1 MKKTLIA
8 FLCTFIALPA
18 MADNYIKF
26 KASAIEDTINTMVPE
41 SHRASAADEYQ
52 KQMDS
57 TTGKIS
63 VMGIYKVCAAAGFNI
78 NNTNGYN
85 GCRLFINT
93 IAEKSGFGSGNAN
106 QQNCKTKFNGIWALS
121 PDGKQYQCVGKDGH
135 KLVYHASCDG
145 ADGDCIRDFATLQTQ
160 EPNAREFIQAYGQ
173 QKNLQ
178 FTCWYKYDNR
188 RGITSPLG
196 QDYIKCSAGGR
207 AYEFEFDDLIQ
218 DPGKT
223 AVESENTALCE
234 MFGGKIVKH
243 PDSSIEKQWQSCEVS
258 REICNGPL
266 HNLAVKI
273 GHNVMYQGYCRLSRT
288 VKETSVVGLKTLP
301 GVDSRVFY
309 NTGAQMRAGM
319 AKSQTEEYLRT
330 KFPNETYINCD
341 PNPKILNEGFGVDQD
356 YVMTCTVGSK
366 QVDFIFH
373 DLTEGNDSRAA
384 TGMDA
389 MQCIINGG
397 TFKGES
403 CRGPTKEECDALDA
417 TLRAKGSSEGAK
429 WDDDVRAC
437 IMGNAMKTYKRD
449 VTTGYI
455 VGAVVIVGGTIAV
468 IGTGGAALPAI
479 VGGAEML
486 VTDLAINWAIDA
498 NHKRLSQGAVT
509 RFVNFVEDADK
520 CTTEA
525 CALKV
530 LQSHYATLSGV
541 MNDLNKDD
549 LAVVDTTME
558 RLFGLIQTEFVACG
572 KNDIGQTVYANP
584 ADCAMQQSHL
594 KLMDYIDPVS
604 EPVLIIASIAYNPGY
619 VTNKFMKM
627 KNISKLAK
635 LDDVGKHINSGLDI
649 IRKQVD
655 DLVSQRNVLDKQ
667 LSKLLEQYKFAD
679 VSSEEEL
686 TRFFAQHPD
695 ITTIQK
701 SLDDVSQQ
709 IQNIRHSNP
718 GLWIPGEDVAN
729 YYDVET
735 LQKRLKNI
743 ADEDAAYISE
753 LEQKKAE
760 LVQTPYGIS
769 KYTEDVSDEIKK
781 LEKQKSLLVDESLK
795 TQGLATDD
803 IYKVGK
809 EELKVLEQSL
819 RSKDSELEVS
829 YQEMLQAKR
838 NDDFSAWIKAFDDY
852 EAKLKRYPE
861 YKNLKDKVDSER
873 RVLEAQ
879 SYKAQRLIEK
889 DNPDVQTIQKQIDE
903 LNHTYSPEYTAYL
916 NEKEYVDAL
925 LNDAKRTVGDKQNL
939 VWWDAI
945 PQDIKDKYVQYM
957 DDTMVKSLASDPLI
971 ATYVKHWDLVKDNS
985 SMYEDFLQMVERQL
999 NANVFPETRGVN
1011 ITAYHDPN
1019 TTTQGYHS
1027 GYNAQVGM
1035 NTYYYKGADVD
1046 KTVGTLKH
1054 EILGHH
1060 IDDVAPNYGLQG
1072 ETMQGFVKENNNGF
1086 ARITSHGNSDPNLVI
1101 AKSPITGTEFD
1112 VADASDATKEALRN
1126 DGWKVFETP
1135 DVDSYNKYR
1144 AEITEQAAWSIT
1156 PTSNIKQKVNSYRKQ
1171 HMTSN

>member
-18 MADNYIKF
+18 VADNYIKF

-63 VMGIYKVCAAAGFNI
+63 VLGIYRVCAAAGFNI

-93 IAEKSGFGSGNAN
+93 IAEKSGFGSGSAT

-121 PDGKQYQCVGKDGH
+121 PDGKQYQCVGKDGY
-135 KLVYHASCDG
+135 KLIYHASCDG
-145 ADGDCIRDFATLQTQ
+145 AGGDCIRDFSSMQTQ

-173 QKNLQ
+173 QKKLQ
-178 FTCWYKYDNR
+178 LTCWYTYDNR

-223 AVESENTALCE
+223 AVESENKALCE

-243 PDSSIEKQWQSCEVS
+243 PDKGIEKIWQSCEVS

-309 NTGAQMRAGM
+309 NTGAQMRAGV
-319 AKSQTEEYLRT
+319 AKEQTEEYLRT
-330 KFPNETYINCD
+330 KFPNETYVNCD
-341 PNPKILNEGFGVDQD
+341 PNPKILNEGLGINRD

-373 DLTEGNDSRAA
+373 DLTEGNDARAA

-389 MQCIINGG
+389 MQCIISGG

-403 CRGPTKEECDALDA
+403 CRGPTQAECDALDA
-417 TLRAKGSSEGAK
+417 ALRAKGSSEGAK

-468 IGTGGAALPAI
+468 IGTGGTAAPAI

-498 NHKRLSQGAVT
+498 NHRRLSKGAAT

-572 KNDIGQTVYANP
+572 KNDMGQTVYANP
-584 ADCAMQQSHL
+584 TDCAMQQSHL

-619 VTNKFMKM
+619 VTNKFMKL
-627 KNISKLAK
+627 KKVSKLAK
-635 LDDVGKHINSGLDI
+635 FDDTTDAAVVAGSKIKNP
-649 IRKQVD
+649 KQW
-655 DLVSQRNVLDKQ
+655 K
-667 LSKLLEQYKFAD
+667 
-679 VSSEEEL
+679 
-686 TRFFAQHPD
+686 
-695 ITTIQK
+695 
-701 SLDDVSQQ
+701 
-709 IQNIRHSNP
+709 
-718 GLWIPGEDVAN
+718 PGEDVAE
-729 YYDVET
+729 YMDVEK
-735 LQKRLKNI
+735 LQSKFDDIDKRHAAYLDELKQREENLEQLQYSTPRQTDEQKALTSIALDEYEKRLTQLVEKNM
-743 ADEDAAYISE
+743 DESAEYNKVKDEIRSYRTQIKNEHRSELDKLETNGNYFAYIS
-753 LEQKKAE
+753 
-760 LVQTPYGIS
+760 
-769 KYTEDVSDEIKK
+769 K
-781 LEKQKSLLVDESLK
+781 LEEYETDLSKSSPEFAALLKRE
-795 TQGLATDD
+795 
-803 IYKVGK
+803 
-809 EELKVLEQSL
+809 EELGAKYEKTKEIIESASDDVDLL
-819 RSKDSELEVS
+819 RLKQE
-829 YQEMLQAKR
+829 YQTASNAK
-838 NDDFSAWIKAFDDY
+838 SPAY
-852 EAKLKRYPE
+852 EA
-861 YKNLKDKVDSER
+861 
-873 RVLEAQ
+873 
-879 SYKAQRLIEK
+879 I
-889 DNPDVQTIQKQIDE
+889 
-903 LNHTYSPEYTAYL
+903 L
-916 NEKEYVDAL
+916 NEQEYVDEL
-925 LNDAKRTVGDKQNL
+925 ILDTKRTIGDEKNVAL
-939 VWWDAI
+939 WDAI
-945 PQDIKDKYVQYM
+945 P
-957 DDTMVKSLASDPLI
+957 
-971 ATYVKHWDLVKDNS
+971 N
-985 SMYEDFLQMVERQL
+985 E
-999 NANVFPETRGVN
+999 
-1011 ITAYHDPN
+1011 
-1019 TTTQGYHS
+1019 
-1027 GYNAQVGM
+1027 
-1035 NTYYYKGADVD
+1035 
-1046 KTVGTLKH
+1046 
-1054 EILGHH
+1054 
-1060 IDDVAPNYGLQG
+1060 
-1072 ETMQGFVKENNNGF
+1072 
-1086 ARITSHGNSDPNLVI
+1086 
-1101 AKSPITGTEFD
+1101 
-1112 VADASDATKEALRN
+1112 
-1126 DGWKVFETP
+1126 
-1135 DVDSYNKYR
+1135 
-1144 AEITEQAAWSIT
+1144 
-1156 PTSNIKQKVNSYRKQ
+1156 IKQKLPEIRDNEIVEILAKDDMLTHYVNNFDEVSKNTELYDDFLSRIAHGVNGKHNMSTPVSISTYNNPGAPLTGGQ
-1171 HMTSN
+1171 AVGSNIQFNSARRNYVDLDGTIGVVKHEVGHTIDKYAPNDGIIGETLQ

>member
-8 FLCTFIALPA
+8 LLCTFIALPA
-18 MADNYIKF
+18 VADNYIKF

-93 IAEKSGFGSGNAN
+93 IAEKSGFGSGSAN
-106 QQNCKTKFNGIWALS
+106 QQNCKTKFNGIWTVIA
-121 PDGKQYQCVGKDGH
+121 DGTEQCVGRDGH
-135 KLVYHASCDG
+135 KLVYHALCDG
-145 ADGDCIRDFATLQTQ
+145 AGGDCIRDFATLQTQ

-178 FTCWYKYDNR
+178 FTCWYTYDSR
-188 RGITSPLG
+188 RDITSPLG
-196 QDYIKCSAGGR
+196 QDYIKCSAGGK

-218 DPGKT
+218 DPGET
-223 AVESENTALCE
+223 AVESENTAMCE

-266 HNLAVKI
+266 HNLAIKI

-309 NTGAQMRAGM
+309 NTGAQMRSGM
-319 AKSQTEEYLRT
+319 AKQQTEEYLRT

-341 PNPKILNEGFGVDQD
+341 PNPKILNEGFGIDLD

-373 DLTEGNDSRAA
+373 DLTEGNDARAA

-389 MQCIINGG
+389 MQCIISGG

-403 CRGPTKEECDALDA
+403 CRGPTQAECDALDA
-417 TLRAKGSSEGAK
+417 ALRAKGSSEGAK
-429 WDDDVRAC
+429 WDDDIRAC

-468 IGTGGAALPAI
+468 IGTGGAAAPAI

-498 NHKRLSQGAVT
+498 NHRRLSQGAAT

-594 KLMDYIDPVS
+594 KIMDYIDPVS

-619 VTNKFMKM
+619 VTNKFMKL
-627 KNISKLAK
+627 KKISKLAK
-635 LDDVGKHINSGLDI
+635 LDDAADIKQTGVTVLNGLDPNFTKGTSLDATDLRFQLETTRDWRNARLNGDNNI
-649 IRKQVD
+649 TQGLLPDVSTAVNKHYANERNILFMDAKAD
-655 DLVSQRNVLDKQ
+655 DYADG
-667 LSKLLEQYKFAD
+667 LLEQIDNGANTDK
-679 VSSEEEL
+679 L
-686 TRFFAQHPD
+686 
-695 ITTIQK
+695 ITGIVDMTDPTGKQQLERIVQTIQDGQIK
-701 SLDDVSQQ
+701 DAVIPFSGPGHQMTIMKQGDTWTVLDQFAVSEPEFVKTKNAIIDVLSAKTNKTDKIVINKYQVCDNTTGSCALFSQGMG
-709 IQNIRHSNP
+709 RAV
-718 GLWIPGEDVAN
+718 LEDQV
-729 YYDVET
+729 
-735 LQKRLKNI
+735 NI
-743 ADEDAAYISE
+743 ADEI
-753 LEQKKAE
+753 
-760 LVQTPYGIS
+760 
-769 KYTEDVSDEIKK
+769 
-781 LEKQKSLLVDESLK
+781 
-795 TQGLATDD
+795 
-803 IYKVGK
+803 
-809 EELKVLEQSL
+809 
-819 RSKDSELEVS
+819 R
-829 YQEMLQAKR
+829 
-838 NDDFSAWIKAFDDY
+838 
-852 EAKLKRYPE
+852 
-861 YKNLKDKVDSER
+861 
-873 RVLEAQ
+873 
-879 SYKAQRLIEK
+879 
-889 DNPDVQTIQKQIDE
+889 
-903 LNHTYSPEYTAYL
+903 YL
-916 NEKEYVDAL
+916 NSNNMPMNQNIVDGIV
-925 LNDAKRTVGDKQNL
+925 DQMDRDVGQ
-939 VWWDAI
+939 
-945 PQDIKDKYVQYM
+945 
-957 DDTMVKSLASDPLI
+957 
-971 ATYVKHWDLVKDNS
+971 
-985 SMYEDFLQMVERQL
+985 R
-999 NANVFPETRGVN
+999 
-1011 ITAYHDPN
+1011 
-1019 TTTQGYHS
+1019 
-1027 GYNAQVGM
+1027 
-1035 NTYYYKGADVD
+1035 
-1046 KTVGTLKH
+1046 
-1054 EILGHH
+1054 IL
-1060 IDDVAPNYGLQG
+1060 DML
-1072 ETMQGFVKENNNGF
+1072 E
-1086 ARITSHGNSDPNLVI
+1086 
-1101 AKSPITGTEFD
+1101 
-1112 VADASDATKEALRN
+1112 
-1126 DGWKVFETP
+1126 
-1135 DVDSYNKYR
+1135 
-1144 AEITEQAAWSIT
+1144 
-1156 PTSNIKQKVNSYRKQ
+1156 
-1171 HMTSN
+1171 

>member
-1 MKKTLIA
+1 MYGGIEMKKTLIA
-8 FLCTFIALPA
+8 LLCTFIALPA
-18 MADNYIKF
+18 VADNYIKF

-93 IAEKSGFGSGNAN
+93 IAEKSGFGSGSAN
-106 QQNCKTKFNGIWALS
+106 QQNCKTKFNGIWTVIA
-121 PDGKQYQCVGKDGH
+121 DGTEQCVGRDGH
-135 KLVYHASCDG
+135 KLVYHALCDG
-145 ADGDCIRDFATLQTQ
+145 AGGDCIRDFATLQTQ

-178 FTCWYKYDNR
+178 FTCWYTYDSR
-188 RGITSPLG
+188 RDITSPLG
-196 QDYIKCSAGGR
+196 QDYIKCSAGGK

-218 DPGKT
+218 DPGET
-223 AVESENTALCE
+223 AVESENTAMCE

-266 HNLAVKI
+266 HNLAIKI

-309 NTGAQMRAGM
+309 NTGAQMRSGM
-319 AKSQTEEYLRT
+319 AKQQTEEYLRT

-341 PNPKILNEGFGVDQD
+341 PNPKILNEGFGIDLD

-373 DLTEGNDSRAA
+373 DLTEGNDARAA

-389 MQCIINGG
+389 MQCIISGG

-403 CRGPTKEECDALDA
+403 CRGPTQAECDALDA
-417 TLRAKGSSEGAK
+417 ALRAKGSSEGAK
-429 WDDDVRAC
+429 WDDDIRAC

-468 IGTGGAALPAI
+468 IGTGGAAAPAI

-498 NHKRLSQGAVT
+498 NHRRLSQGAAT

-594 KLMDYIDPVS
+594 KIMDYIDPVS

-619 VTNKFMKM
+619 VTNKFMKL
-627 KNISKLAK
+627 KKISKLAK
-635 LDDVGKHINSGLDI
+635 LDDAADIKQTGVTVLNGLDPNFTKGTSLDATDLRFQLETTRDWRNARLNGDNNI
-649 IRKQVD
+649 TQGLLPDVSTAVNKHYANERNILFMDAKAD
-655 DLVSQRNVLDKQ
+655 DYADG
-667 LSKLLEQYKFAD
+667 LLEQIDNGANTDK
-679 VSSEEEL
+679 L
-686 TRFFAQHPD
+686 
-695 ITTIQK
+695 ITGIVDMTDPTGKQQLERIVQTIQDGQIK
-701 SLDDVSQQ
+701 DAVIPFSGPGHQMTIMKQGDTWTVLDQFAVSEPEFVKTKNAIIDVLSAKTNKTDKIVINKYQVCDNTTGSCALFSQGMG
-709 IQNIRHSNP
+709 RAV
-718 GLWIPGEDVAN
+718 LEDQV
-729 YYDVET
+729 
-735 LQKRLKNI
+735 NI
-743 ADEDAAYISE
+743 ADEI
-753 LEQKKAE
+753 
-760 LVQTPYGIS
+760 
-769 KYTEDVSDEIKK
+769 
-781 LEKQKSLLVDESLK
+781 
-795 TQGLATDD
+795 
-803 IYKVGK
+803 
-809 EELKVLEQSL
+809 
-819 RSKDSELEVS
+819 R
-829 YQEMLQAKR
+829 
-838 NDDFSAWIKAFDDY
+838 
-852 EAKLKRYPE
+852 
-861 YKNLKDKVDSER
+861 
-873 RVLEAQ
+873 
-879 SYKAQRLIEK
+879 
-889 DNPDVQTIQKQIDE
+889 
-903 LNHTYSPEYTAYL
+903 YL
-916 NEKEYVDAL
+916 NSNNMPMNQNIVDGIV
-925 LNDAKRTVGDKQNL
+925 DQMDRDVGQ
-939 VWWDAI
+939 
-945 PQDIKDKYVQYM
+945 
-957 DDTMVKSLASDPLI
+957 
-971 ATYVKHWDLVKDNS
+971 
-985 SMYEDFLQMVERQL
+985 R
-999 NANVFPETRGVN
+999 
-1011 ITAYHDPN
+1011 
-1019 TTTQGYHS
+1019 
-1027 GYNAQVGM
+1027 
-1035 NTYYYKGADVD
+1035 
-1046 KTVGTLKH
+1046 
-1054 EILGHH
+1054 IL
-1060 IDDVAPNYGLQG
+1060 DML
-1072 ETMQGFVKENNNGF
+1072 E
-1086 ARITSHGNSDPNLVI
+1086 
-1101 AKSPITGTEFD
+1101 
-1112 VADASDATKEALRN
+1112 
-1126 DGWKVFETP
+1126 
-1135 DVDSYNKYR
+1135 
-1144 AEITEQAAWSIT
+1144 
-1156 PTSNIKQKVNSYRKQ
+1156 
-1171 HMTSN
+1171 

>member
-93 IAEKSGFGSGNAN
+93 IAEKSGFGSGSAN

-135 KLVYHASCDG
+135 ILVYHASCNG
-145 ADGDCIRDFATLQTQ
+145 AGGTCIKDFASLQTQ

-178 FTCWYKYDNR
+178 FTCWYTFDESRWQLNNP
-188 RGITSPLG
+188 IP
-196 QDYIKCSAGGR
+196 QDYIRCSAGGR

-243 PDSSIEKQWQSCEVS
+243 PDDIIEKYWQSCEVS

-266 HNLAVKI
+266 DNLAVKI

-319 AKSQTEEYLRT
+319 AKEQTEEYLRT
-330 KFPNETYINCD
+330 KFPNESYINCD
-341 PNPKILNEGFGVDQD
+341 PNPKILNEGFGIDRD

-373 DLTEGNDSRAA
+373 DLTEGNDARAA

-389 MQCIINGG
+389 MQCIISGG

-403 CRGPTKEECDALDA
+403 CRGPTQAECDALDA
-417 TLRAKGSSEGAK
+417 ALRAKGSSEGAK
-429 WDDDVRAC
+429 WDDDIRAC

-479 VGGAEML
+479 VGGTEML
-486 VTDLAINWAIDA
+486 VTDLAINWLIDA
-498 NHKRLSQGAVT
+498 NHHRLSKGAAK

-594 KLMDYIDPVS
+594 KIMDYIDPVS

-619 VTNKFMKM
+619 VTNKFMKL
-627 KNISKLAK
+627 KKVSKLAK
-635 LDDVGKHINSGLDI
+635 LDDVADGINYDKKLRAAYQQYAPKNQTFDDFKKMFANEAEFDKAVAGWKRFEPGYVRMGDTEYDPVVYVSSPYSTYDPEFAKQMRAIEADYADDITDVNSQIELVKAERKKLDDARRAVYYAERDKIIDEASTKLGRHPRSKDWESPELQDLQQQMNKLQKSYSSHIPETPEEIALIEKQEGLENILEGYIIARDYEKAKIINASIPEEIADAVTTTRRQEIADI
-649 IRKQVD
+649 VAKDD
-655 DLVSQRNVLDKQ
+655 DL
-667 LSKLLEQYKFAD
+667 
-679 VSSEEEL
+679 
-686 TRFFAQHPD
+686 FAQYQRFSDMSVDEKRVFLQTVHDKLDEQTNVRGLFTDVYVYEDPD
-695 ITTIQK
+695 
-701 SLDDVSQQ
+701 SYVL
-709 IQNIRHSNP
+709 
-718 GLWIPGEDVAN
+718 AN
-729 YYDVET
+729 
-735 LQKRLKNI
+735 
-743 ADEDAAYISE
+743 AARQYNANSAIGKPSASFISE
-753 LEQKKAE
+753 TIAHEQSHLIDSQAPDLGMLGSQKAS
-760 LVQTPYGIS
+760 VKMYNYNHKPITVD
-769 KYTEDVSDEIKK
+769 TEINDVVWDW
-781 LEKQKSLLVDESLK
+781 EKMQPIEKEYLSIEGFDVYETKPTEYSSF
-795 TQGLATDD
+795 
-803 IYKVGK
+803 KVGK
-809 EELKVLEQSL
+809 HDGGIEKQIL
-819 RSKDSELEVS
+819 
-829 YQEMLQAKR
+829 
-838 NDDFSAWIKAFDDY
+838 
-852 EAKLKRYPE
+852 
-861 YKNLKDKVDSER
+861 ER
-873 RVLEAQ
+873 RAE
-879 SYKAQRLIEK
+879 
-889 DNPDVQTIQKQIDE
+889 
-903 LNHTYSPEYTAYL
+903 
-916 NEKEYVDAL
+916 
-925 LNDAKRTVGDKQNL
+925 
-939 VWWDAI
+939 
-945 PQDIKDKYVQYM
+945 
-957 DDTMVKSLASDPLI
+957 
-971 ATYVKHWDLVKDNS
+971 
-985 SMYEDFLQMVERQL
+985 
-999 NANVFPETRGVN
+999 
-1011 ITAYHDPN
+1011 
-1019 TTTQGYHS
+1019 
-1027 GYNAQVGM
+1027 
-1035 NTYYYKGADVD
+1035 
-1046 KTVGTLKH
+1046 
-1054 EILGHH
+1054 
-1060 IDDVAPNYGLQG
+1060 
-1072 ETMQGFVKENNNGF
+1072 MQ
-1086 ARITSHGNSDPNLVI
+1086 
-1101 AKSPITGTEFD
+1101 
-1112 VADASDATKEALRN
+1112 
-1126 DGWKVFETP
+1126 
-1135 DVDSYNKYR
+1135 
-1144 AEITEQAAWSIT
+1144 
-1156 PTSNIKQKVNSYRKQ
+1156 
-1171 HMTSN
+1171 